1 MPGASII
8 DDLGEKQSQVKM
20 SLVALRNSVC
30 NCEPQSVALASKL
43 KKKKSAD
50 ILCYLVKYFLFDFS

>member
-43 KKKKSAD
+43 KKKKRRHSVLSCQ
-50 ILCYLVKYFLFDFS
+50 IFFV